1 MPSSTS
7 SSEFAREIPDLPW
20 RGVLT
25 AVVLLTA
32 LATAGWEAAVRLR
45 GYGPAPDD
53 NADLWAERRAAVRPD
68 SLVLVGT
75 SRMLF
80 NADLD
85 VLERALGRR
94 PVQLALA
101 GSSPFPVLA
110 DLAQD
115 ESFRGT
121 VILDLV
127 PAMFLAPG
135 GPPMEVSL
143 KALQRHR
150 EWTPAQRWSHELGK
164 PVEANLAFLNAD
176 DLALGKLLERIEL
189 TERAGFHAPPKLP
202 PYFYTVD
209 AERRGRMVP
218 EAAVIGS
225 PLQQTVVSRWL
236 PLFTPPPPPAH
247 VPPEQFGAMMSRTIE
262 ARFGETQ
269 RHIAAIRARGGD
281 VVFVRMPVQG
291 PLLEREEMLAPLAA
305 TWDRLVRENNVAA
318 INFTDHAELASFTL
332 PEWSHLSAPDSVE
345 FTRRLAPHL
354 QRALVAKRP
363 SGGRPALAAGA
374 AGATAQP
381 GTGGDDSR

>member
-7 SSEFAREIPDLPW
+7 NSEFTRVVPDVPW
-20 RGVLT
+20 RGVLA

-32 LATAGWEAAVRLR
+32 LATAGWEAASRLR
-45 GYGPAPDD
+45 GYGPALDD
-53 NADLWAERRAAVRPD
+53 DADLWAARRAAVQPD

-85 VLERALGRR
+85 LLERELGRR
-94 PVQLALA
+94 PIQLALA
-101 GSSPFPVLA
+101 GSSPFPILA

-121 VILDLV
+121 IILDVV

-135 GPPMEVSL
+135 GPLMEVSL
-143 KALQRHR
+143 KALKRHR
-150 EWTPAQRWSHELGK
+150 DLTPAQRWSHALGR
-164 PVEANLAFLNAD
+164 PLDASLAFLNPD
-176 DLALGKLLERIEL
+176 DLSLAKLLERIEL
-189 TERAGFHAPPKLP
+189 PERTGFRAPPKHP

-236 PLFTPPPPPAH
+236 PLFTPPPPPATMT
-247 VPPEQFGAMMSRTIE
+247 PEAFAAMMGAAIE
-262 ARFGETQ
+262 ARFAETKK
-269 RHIAAIRARGGD
+269 HIAALRARGGD
-281 VVFVRMPVQG
+281 AVFVRMPVQG

-305 TWDRLVRENNVAA
+305 TWTRLVSENNVAA
-318 INFTDHAELASFTL
+318 VNFADHAELDAFIL

-354 QRALVAKRP
+354 RRAIAAHRGARP
-363 SGGRPALAAGA
+363 PLSASAPASASPPAAAG
-374 AGATAQP
+374 
-381 GTGGDDSR
+381 DEWR

>member
-7 SSEFAREIPDLPW
+7 SSEFSRGIPDVPW

-25 AVVLLTA
+25 AAALLAA

-45 GYGPAPDD
+45 GYGPALDD
-53 NADLWAERRAAVRPD
+53 TADLWAERRAAVRSD

-75 SRMLF
+75 SRLLF
-80 NADLD
+80 DTDLD
-85 VLERALGRR
+85 VLEEAFGRR

-115 ESFRGT
+115 ETFRGT
-121 VILDLV
+121 VVLDIV

-150 EWTPAQRWSHELGK
+150 EGTPAQRWSHALGK
-164 PVEANLAFLNAD
+164 PVDGAFAFLNAD
-176 DLALGKLLERIEL
+176 ELTLAKLLERIEL
-189 TERAGFHAPPKLP
+189 PERDGYRAPPKLP

-209 AERRGRMVP
+209 AERRGRMVA

-236 PLFTPPPPPAH
+236 PLFSPPPPPPTI
-247 VPPEQFGAMMSRTIE
+247 PPERFAAMMGEAIE
-262 ARFGETQ
+262 ARFAETR
-269 RHIAAIRARGGD
+269 RHVAAIRARGGD
-281 VVFVRMPVQG
+281 VVFVRLPVQG
-291 PLLEREEMLAPLAA
+291 PLLEREETLAPLAA
-305 TWDRLVRENNVAA
+305 TWDRLVRENGVAA
-318 INFTDHAELASFTL
+318 INFADHPELDAFVL

-345 FTRRLAPHL
+345 FTRRLVPHL
-354 QRALVAKRP
+354 QRAFAARAAPEPRPAVAVA
-363 SGGRPALAAGA
+363 GRPGA
-374 AGATAQP
+374 AG
-381 GTGGDDSR
+381 GDVP

>member
-7 SSEFAREIPDLPW
+7 NSEFAREIPDLPW

-25 AVVLLTA
+25 AVVLVTA
-32 LATAGWEAAVRLR
+32 LATAGWEAAVRLK
-45 GYGPAPDD
+45 GYGPALDD
-53 NADLWAERRAAVRPD
+53 NADLWAERRAAVQPD

-85 VLERALGRR
+85 VLEQALGRR

-121 VILDLV
+121 VILDIV

-135 GPPMEVSL
+135 GPPMEVSQ

-164 PVEANLAFLNAD
+164 PLDLSLAILNAD
-176 DLALGKLLERIEL
+176 ELALGKLLERIEL
-189 TERAGFHAPPKLP
+189 PERAGFHAPPKLP

-247 VPPEQFGAMMSRTIE
+247 LPAEEFAAMMGAAVE

-291 PLLEREEMLAPLAA
+291 PLVEREEMLAPLAA

-354 QRALVAKRP
+354 QRALVARGP
-363 SGGRPALAAGA
+363 AANRPALT
-374 AGATAQP
+374 ATAP
-381 GTGGDDSR
+381 GGGARPGPAADNPR